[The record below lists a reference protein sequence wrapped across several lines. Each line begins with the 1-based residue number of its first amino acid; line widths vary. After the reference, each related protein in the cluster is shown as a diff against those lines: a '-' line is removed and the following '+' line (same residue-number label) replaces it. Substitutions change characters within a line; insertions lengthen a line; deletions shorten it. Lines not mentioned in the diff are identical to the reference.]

1 MEEIVSR
8 EYIALENPNVVI
20 NVIDASVLER
30 NLFFTIQLI
39 EMQVPLVICLNQVD
53 VAKRKGILINRK
65 KLEQA
70 LGVPVVPTVAI
81 RGEGIYELTKT
92 AVKVAQNYSNNEKTP
107 IRYGAEIEERI
118 EKLAQAIQSEKLT
131 LGYPSRW
138 VAIKLIENDPEIKKL
153 VGSKSEDIIHESEV
167 LAAEISRIHNEQC
180 FAVLASER
188 YSLASKIANEVQRQ
202 SEVETT
208 LSERLDWVT
217 THRMFGYIT
226 SAGVIAGLLL
236 WTFSIGNL
244 LSTLFSVAL
253 SLFSPVDPALSGS
266 LQSIIWN
273 GIFGGVVAG
282 ITLVVPYVVPFY
294 IMLAMIEDSG
304 ILTRVA
310 FMMDSAMHKIG
321 LHGKALI
328 PLILGYGCNVPAIR
342 ACRIMETKRERL
354 LASFAITF
362 APCAA
367 RTIVILGLVAAFVGA
382 GWALALYAIDIAII
396 FALGRVALKVV
407 PGQSTGLI
415 MEIHS
420 FKVPSL
426 SVVGKQ
432 TWARTKS
439 LIYMVFPIYII
450 GSAFV
455 QVLYAV
461 GILGPL
467 SNAISPLPVGWL
479 GLPAV
484 AGILLT
490 LGVVRKE
497 FILLG
502 AVAIFGSTNLAL
514 FLTPVQLITLA
525 LIGMLYIPCLSTIAV
540 LAKDF
545 GWKTA
550 AIISMANL
558 ASAIIVGGVVFRLL
572 SLVL

>member
-1 MEEIVSR
+1 
-8 EYIALENPNVVI
+8 
-20 NVIDASVLER
+20 
-30 NLFFTIQLI
+30 
-39 EMQVPLVICLNQVD
+39 
-53 VAKRKGILINRK
+53 
-65 KLEQA
+65 
-70 LGVPVVPTVAI
+70 
-81 RGEGIYELTKT
+81 
-92 AVKVAQNYSNNEKTP
+92 
-107 IRYGAEIEERI
+107 
-118 EKLAQAIQSEKLT
+118 
-131 LGYPSRW
+131 
-138 VAIKLIENDPEIKKL
+138 
-153 VGSKSEDIIHESEV
+153 
-167 LAAEISRIHNEQC
+167 
-180 FAVLASER
+180 
-188 YSLASKIANEVQRQ
+188 
-202 SEVETT
+202 
-208 LSERLDWVT
+208 
-217 THRMFGYIT
+217 
-226 SAGVIAGLLL
+226 
-236 WTFSIGNL
+236 
-244 LSTLFSVAL
+244 
-253 SLFSPVDPALSGS
+253 
-266 LQSIIWN
+266 
-273 GIFGGVVAG
+273 
-282 ITLVVPYVVPFY
+282 
-294 IMLAMIEDSG
+294 
-304 ILTRVA
+304 
-310 FMMDSAMHKIG
+310 
-321 LHGKALI
+321 
-328 PLILGYGCNVPAIR
+328 
-342 ACRIMETKRERL
+342 
-354 LASFAITF
+354 
-362 APCAA
+362 
-367 RTIVILGLVAAFVGA
+367 VILGLVAAFVGA

-450 GSAFV
+450 GSVLV

-461 GILGPL
+461 GVLGPL
-467 SNAISPLPVGWL
+467 SNAISPITVGWL

-550 AIISMANL
+550 AAISMANF